1 MTYKISSERCLIH
14 RAFKI
19 INSYIIF
26 HNELEKIKILLQK
39 HMYPKCEKE
48 AENLFDKCLS
58 FLLYQKSKKSFF
70 NISLLK
76 ENINWLV
83 LHNLVALKK

>member
-1 MTYKISSERCLIH
+1 
-14 RAFKI
+14 
-19 INSYIIF
+19 
-26 HNELEKIKILLQK
+26 
-39 HMYPKCEKE
+39 MYPKCEKE

-76 ENINWLV
+76 ENINCTLNV
-83 LHNLVALKK
+83 KRKQKIYLINVCHFYFIKNEKNHFLTSVY

>member
-1 MTYKISSERCLIH
+1 
-14 RAFKI
+14 
-19 INSYIIF
+19 
-26 HNELEKIKILLQK
+26 
-39 HMYPKCEKE
+39 MYPKCEKE